1 MLYGQETHLNSSIL
15 VQIQEISST
24 LATETD
30 YVDWRRLLLA
40 LTWPIPTPTQAQ
52 LLETLQRFREM
63 DQKNTGFVTR
73 EQYDR
78 VGVSS
83 PSVSVWWHV
92 RAHHCHAGAT

>member
-1 MLYGQETHLNSSIL
+1 MKLTNSSL
-15 VQIQEISST
+15 HFVLPTVQVQDISNV

-52 LLETLQRFREM
+52 LLETLKRFRDM

-78 VGVSS
+78 VGFGDS
-83 PSVSVWWHV
+83 
-92 RAHHCHAGAT
+92 CCLLT

>member
-1 MLYGQETHLNSSIL
+1 MAHACCKDGRLFWFL
-15 VQIQEISST
+15 VFQIQDISAA

-52 LLETLQRFREM
+52 LLDSLQHFRDM
-63 DQKNTGFVTR
+63 DQKGTGFVTR

-78 VGVSS
+78 VGISS
-83 PSVSVWWHV
+83 PSVF
-92 RAHHCHAGAT
+92 AGNDLVG